1 MRRAPA
7 GAAVAALAV
16 AVAVLLAG
24 CFDVQS
30 PDLFLLT
37 RTGQGGKLTLLV
49 NDGGTIRCD
58 GAKAKPISD
67 NALVTARDLSD
78 NLVTDAQNKLDDPP
92 GPGLDLLLHDQAPAG
107 DHLLPRPGRRDPQ
120 GPGSG
125 RAVRRSGRPAGMPR
139 HRLRP
144 GCRRVRMRLRRRR
157 KQGVR
162 RSGWLA

>member
-1 MRRAPA
+1 MRRARA
-7 GAAVAALAV
+7 GAALAALAV

-67 NALVTARDLSD
+67 NALVTARDLAD
-78 NLVTDAQNKLDDPP
+78 NLVTDAQNKLTI
-92 GPGLDLLLHDQAPAG
+92 
-107 DHLLPRPGRRDPQ
+107 PRA
-120 GPGSG
+120 PGSIYYFTIKLQQG
-125 RAVRRSGRPAGMPR
+125 TISFPDRAAATRKVLAQAE
-139 HRLRP
+139 LFAAQAAQQE
-144 GCRRVRMRLRRRR
+144 CRVT
-157 KQGVR
+157 G
-162 RSGWLA
+162 